1 MKRFIY
7 VVVMALG
14 MLSMSS
20 QCANAQFSGLLNRAR
35 QIGNEVKRATD
46 ERAAVSSHKKA
57 VKEYESLVDAAIKA
71 IKTKEVSYFT
81 IVDRVEEL
89 RVAAIEADQDYSEIR
104 GKIWN
109 FLESEGISTAKK
121 QDGSRS
127 YFVQNNST
135 EAEGEEELTMEQIV
149 QRELEALKGFKKE
162 EYDAELDRRYQENR
176 QREQAIRERNAEA
189 EQLSPTAAQ
198 SGDDIFKGKTPSI
211 RSASH
216 EWKDLKGGLLGSVDS
231 RGFCYHGRNE
241 VCQVTENGDILVNR
255 KPWGKVTEEA
265 LRYNIYVYE
274 GINKDQPKLIGTIES
289 GGNGKVSWDY
299 SLVGFVDIIED
310 RQGKK
315 ICDNAGNTHR
325 VHRAVAILLYDK
337 IR

>member
-7 VVVMALG
+7 VIVMALG
-14 MLSMSS
+14 MLAMTPQS
-20 QCANAQFSGLLNRAR
+20 ANAQLRGLLNRAR
-35 QIGNEVKRATD
+35 QIGNEVKKTTD
-46 ERAAVSSHKKA
+46 ERTAVSNHKKA
-57 VKEYESLVDAAIKA
+57 VKEYESLVDAATNAIKA
-71 IKTKEVSYFT
+71 KEVSYFT

-89 RVAAIEADQDYSEIR
+89 RVAAMEADQDYSEIKE
-104 GKIWN
+104 KIWN
-109 FLESEGISTAKK
+109 FLESEGVSTAKK
-121 QDGSRS
+121 LDGARS
-127 YFVQNNST
+127 YSVQNNST
-135 EAEGEEELTMEQIV
+135 EGEEELTMEQIV
-149 QRELEALKGFKKE
+149 QRELEALKGFNKE

-176 QREQAIRERNAEA
+176 QREQVIRERNAEA
-189 EQLSPTAAQ
+189 EQLSPTAVQ
-198 SGDDIFKGKTPSI
+198 SGDDSFKGKTPSI

-216 EWKDLKGGLLGSVDS
+216 EWKDLNGGLLGSVDS

-274 GINKDQPKLIGTIES
+274 GINKDQPKLIGTIET

-299 SLVGFVDIIED
+299 NLVGFVDIIED

-325 VHRAVAILLYDK
+325 VHRAVSILLYDK